1 MRSLT
6 LITSMTVLAGGL
18 ALSTFAQQPGG
29 QGRGMGHM
37 SGGMKKMQRS
47 DSCGMGSMMGGMHGL
62 AARAEELEL
71 TEEQVQQMRSLAMDW
86 AEKRID
92 LKAAQQKAHLRLEQA
107 LRADEVDMEQVEE
120 RLDAVFQARKEL
132 MLGRIR
138 HRTEVR
144 GLLTDE
150 QREKLGESNMGS
162 AMMRRRDGKQQ
173 EDTKGRGMHR
183 GMRR

>member
-1 MRSLT
+1 MRNLT

-29 QGRGMGHM
+29 QGRGMCHR

-47 DSCGMGSMMGGMHGL
+47 ESCGMGRMSGGMH
-62 AARAEELEL
+62 AFAKRADELDL
-71 TEEQVQQMRSLAMDW
+71 TEEQTQKMRELAGDW

-92 LKAAQQKAHLRLEQA
+92 LKAAQQKAHLKLRQA
-107 LRADEVDMEQVEE
+107 LGADQVDMDDVEN
-120 RLDAVFQARKEL
+120 RMDAVLQARKKL

-144 GLLTDE
+144 ELLTDE
-150 QREKLGESNMGS
+150 QREKLGDAPMGCPRMDKHGDKHTEG
-162 AMMRRRDGKQQ
+162 A
-173 EDTKGRGMHR
+173 KGRGMHR
-183 GMRR
+183 GMKR